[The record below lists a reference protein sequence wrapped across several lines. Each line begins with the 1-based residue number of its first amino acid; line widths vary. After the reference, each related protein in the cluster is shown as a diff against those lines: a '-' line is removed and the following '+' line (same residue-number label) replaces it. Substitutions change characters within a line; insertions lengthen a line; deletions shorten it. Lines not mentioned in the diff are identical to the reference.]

1 MGLGIAF
8 SPLVPPEILWAA
20 IGIAAVLIGAAFFLK
35 YAFENNWIGPGMRVL
50 SGVAAGV
57 VLIVWAQRFHARG
70 HQLFA
75 HTLDVVGN
83 GILYLSI
90 WAASQTYALIPIGAA
105 FAAMV
110 AVTAAVV
117 GLSIRHRSEFLA
129 GVALTGGFLTPVLLS
144 TGVNREIELFA
155 YIAILDIAT
164 LVLLAI
170 HPWVRALGVA
180 FFGTLFLYLGW
191 FSSYYD
197 GSTKTQQTTI
207 AFASLFFLL
216 FAVVPLLRKWN
227 GAGVAST
234 VVLLLPFANAL
245 IYLVE
250 LARMVG
256 HNQHTLAWYAMLL
269 AGFFFVIAAAL
280 HLRDDQVGDLPLVE
294 DVGTGIADEL
304 QRSHEIGLAP
314 HQPRWRR
321 AVVHQ
326 ELRSARWKAREQ
338 FAVRPNVAAPR
349 GIDRVPLRQTDRR
362 REHVFPGQGAVFL
375 PATLP
380 GTPEARWPISLLSV
394 GLPAESRYMSWV
406 AAAGAV
412 SR

>member
-1 MGLGIAF
+1 MAGDDDLHEVREQIA
-8 SPLVPPEILWAA
+8 SLAARLSVIEERLRIPEAAPKAPPPPIEAPAPAPPPKLQTTIETTIGAHWLNR

-90 WAASQTYALIPIGAA
+90 WAASQTYALIPISAA

-110 AVTAAVV
+110 IVTAAVV

-180 FFGTLFLYLGW
+180 FF
-191 FSSYYD
+191 
-197 GSTKTQQTTI
+197 
-207 AFASLFFLL
+207 
-216 FAVVPLLRKWN
+216 
-227 GAGVAST
+227 
-234 VVLLLPFANAL
+234 
-245 IYLVE
+245 
-250 LARMVG
+250 
-256 HNQHTLAWYAMLL
+256 
-269 AGFFFVIAAAL
+269 
-280 HLRDDQVGDLPLVE
+280 
-294 DVGTGIADEL
+294 
-304 QRSHEIGLAP
+304 
-314 HQPRWRR
+314 
-321 AVVHQ
+321 
-326 ELRSARWKAREQ
+326 
-338 FAVRPNVAAPR
+338 
-349 GIDRVPLRQTDRR
+349 
-362 REHVFPGQGAVFL
+362 
-375 PATLP
+375 
-380 GTPEARWPISLLSV
+380 
-394 GLPAESRYMSWV
+394 
-406 AAAGAV
+406 
-412 SR
+412 